1 MNVPNDED
9 SDVFVEGWEGR
20 GGVQPRAESSK
31 TGHKTTIQ
39 RGGGPGASWCS
50 SCSLSHMETHKW
62 LQRVALLITLLLLG
76 APAQA
81 HPLDHVRGDS
91 ENLRLLVSSGQ
102 QRSPTFRAIV
112 DRLEV
117 SDLIV
122 EVQCG
127 QFKSV
132 LRAGHTIL
140 LSARESVRYVL
151 VEIACPLPD
160 AQALEILGHE
170 LRHALEIASAPWV
183 VDEPSLEKLYTQIG
197 YSSCVKHGGPSEF
210 ETDDAIE
217 AGERVH
223 HELFHRP
230 ASTRRLAQLLT
241 K

>member
-1 MNVPNDED
+1 M
-9 SDVFVEGWEGR
+9 
-20 GGVQPRAESSK
+20 
-31 TGHKTTIQ
+31 TIAP
-39 RGGGPGASWCS
+39 GGGFRTGWCS

-62 LQRVALLITLLLLG
+62 LQRVALLIVLLFPA

-81 HPLDHVRGDS
+81 HRLDRVRGDS
-91 ENLRLLVSSGQ
+91 EAMRLLLVSGL
-102 QRSPTFRAIV
+102 QRSPTFKAIV

-132 LRAGHTIL
+132 RQAGRTML
-140 LSARESVRYVL
+140 LSSRESVRYVL
-151 VEIACPLPD
+151 VEIACPMVET
-160 AQALEILGHE
+160 AALEILGHE

-183 VDEPSLEKLYTQIG
+183 TDELSIGKLYTQIG
-197 YSSCVKHGGPSEF
+197 FSSCTRTGGGVSEF
-210 ETDDAIE
+210 ETADAIE

-223 HELFHRP
+223 HELLHQA
-230 ASTRRLAQLLT
+230 ASTRRVAQLLT